1 MRHGECKPD
10 CGACCTSLRLQVPPE
25 YSRDPDIKNWVE
37 LHGVKLVELDGG
49 TFAML
54 RQPCSAL
61 TEDMKCSLF
70 GTPERPALCSEWPAT
85 PAALVGVEDVCSFS
99 FA

>member
-1 MRHGECKPD
+1 MRLGECKPN
-10 CGACCTSLRLQVPPE
+10 CGACCQSLRLQVPPE
-25 YSRDPDIKNWVE
+25 YGANPDIKRWVE

-54 RQPCSAL
+54 PQPCSAL
-61 TEDMKCSLF
+61 TEDLRCDLY
-70 GTPERPALCSEWPAT
+70 GTPERPLLCSEWPAT
-85 PAALVGVEDVCSFS
+85 PAALASVADVCSYS